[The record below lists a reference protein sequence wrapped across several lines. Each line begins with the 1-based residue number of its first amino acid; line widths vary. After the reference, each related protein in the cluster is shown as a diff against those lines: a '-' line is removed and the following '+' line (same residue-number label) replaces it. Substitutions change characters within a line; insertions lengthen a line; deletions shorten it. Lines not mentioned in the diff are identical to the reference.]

1 MKTPNQKKRWIQVFL
16 LGMMV
21 LISFSFLFVLAEN
34 DQRESIGLCSIS
46 TIETIKIEHN
56 ETEKKKE
63 TEVKNDGNIEKE
75 TTESTIDDV
84 QETQVKKDTESKET
98 ASSPSPSKKEN
109 NTNQSKN
116 ENTTPEETP
125 VAKPDEKSYAT
136 ISIDMI
142 NILDHKAEIEPRY
155 QGFIPENGIVLNA
168 TKVEIQEGDT
178 VYSILNR
185 VCKENGIALNAS
197 NGYVRYI
204 NQIGEFDVGKS
215 SGWLFKVNGQLP
227 SIGSSSYKINENDVI
242 EWRFTVQVGDV

>member
-1 MKTPNQKKRWIQVFL
+1 MKTPNQKNRWIQVFL
-16 LGMMV
+16 LGVIV
-21 LISFSFLFVLAEN
+21 LISFSFLFVYAGN
-34 DQRESIGLCSIS
+34 DQKESIGLCSIS
-46 TIETIKIEHN
+46 TIETMKIEHN

-75 TTESTIDDV
+75 TTKSTIDDE

-98 ASSPSPSKKEN
+98 QSSSSPSKIEN

-116 ENTTPEETP
+116 ENKKPEETP
-125 VAKPDEKSYAT
+125 VIKPDEKSYAT

-142 NILDHKAEIEPRY
+142 NILDHKAEVDSRF
-155 QGFIPENGIVLNA
+155 QGFIPAKGIVLNA

-178 VYSILNR
+178 AYSILNR
-185 VCKENGIALNAS
+185 VCKENGIALDAS

-227 SIGSSSYKINENDVI
+227 SIGSSSYKVNENDVI